1 MDIRIVD
8 VEWALDDAGAT
19 YQAYVVEIAR
29 GLKTWAVRRRYSAFD
44 DLRRAVS
51 KELGPLAS
59 PFPGKNLFGRADP
72 AKRQRELEA
81 RLRELALAVA
91 PAAAAYAAFT
101 SFIREPPDA
110 APSEKPPEKPAR
122 RPSSS
127 RPRRRPSLQS
137 RRLPQNGTRRSC
149 RPTRSPASRTRCR
162 NRFHRAG
169 AQTPTQSRRAIAKAR
184 GRGRPEIPADDGAR
198 DVFDGERQDLRRD
211 GRGPARR
218 HQGRRFEWLRAR

>member
-81 RLRELALAVA
+81 WLRELALAVA
-91 PAAAAYAAFT
+91 PAPAAYAAFT

-122 RPSSS
+122 RSICLLYTSPSPRDGLLSRMPSS
-127 RPRRRPSLQS
+127 
-137 RRLPQNGTRRSC
+137 
-149 RPTRSPASRTRCR
+149 A
-162 NRFHRAG
+162 
-169 AQTPTQSRRAIAKAR
+169 
-184 GRGRPEIPADDGAR
+184 
-198 DVFDGERQDLRRD
+198 
-211 GRGPARR
+211 
-218 HQGRRFEWLRAR
+218 

>member
-81 RLRELALAVA
+81 WLRSATARLRPKAVA
-91 PAAAAYAAFT
+91 VDLFLMALMQVTMALVD
-101 SFIREPPDA
+101 E
-110 APSEKPPEKPAR
+110 AP
-122 RPSSS
+122 
-127 RPRRRPSLQS
+127 
-137 RRLPQNGTRRSC
+137 
-149 RPTRSPASRTRCR
+149 
-162 NRFHRAG
+162 
-169 AQTPTQSRRAIAKAR
+169 RRAIDLECAS
-184 GRGRPEIPADDGAR
+184 
-198 DVFDGERQDLRRD
+198 DVIAALPVLA
-211 GRGPARR
+211 GPRSENEGISG
-218 HQGRRFEWLRAR
+218 HLTGTQ

>member
-81 RLRELALAVA
+81 WLRELALAVA

-110 APSEKPPEKPAR
+110 APR
-122 RPSSS
+122 MCSSWC
-127 RPRRRPSLQS
+127 L
-137 RRLPQNGTRRSC
+137 
-149 RPTRSPASRTRCR
+149 A
-162 NRFHRAG
+162 
-169 AQTPTQSRRAIAKAR
+169 
-184 GRGRPEIPADDGAR
+184 
-198 DVFDGERQDLRRD
+198 
-211 GRGPARR
+211 
-218 HQGRRFEWLRAR
+218 

>member
-1 MDIRIVD
+1 MNQALPWLLKAGGSIATTGAQREHKMDIRIVD

-81 RLRELALAVA
+81 WLRELALAVA
-91 PAAAAYAAFT
+91 PA
-101 SFIREPPDA
+101 RE
-110 APSEKPPEKPAR
+110 
-122 RPSSS
+122 
-127 RPRRRPSLQS
+127 
-137 RRLPQNGTRRSC
+137 
-149 RPTRSPASRTRCR
+149 
-162 NRFHRAG
+162 G
-169 AQTPTQSRRAIAKAR
+169 ADCGS
-184 GRGRPEIPADDGAR
+184 
-198 DVFDGERQDLRRD
+198 GEVGL
-211 GRGPARR
+211 AN
-218 HQGRRFEWLRAR
+218 